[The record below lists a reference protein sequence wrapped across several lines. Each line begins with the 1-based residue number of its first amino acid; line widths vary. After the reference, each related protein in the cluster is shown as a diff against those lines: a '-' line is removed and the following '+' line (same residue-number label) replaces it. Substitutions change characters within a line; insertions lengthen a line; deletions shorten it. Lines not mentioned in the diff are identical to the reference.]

1 MTLAAILTVGV
12 SLSLVG
18 AALLLRQGVTNAT
31 GQLRGGVTMLV
42 FLNTSATSTQVSA
55 VGKQL
60 CQNPE
65 VKKCTYFNQDQSFKE
80 YKQMFANQP
89 DLRDAITSPNQLPAS
104 YRITLKQASAARA
117 VAATVNGEPGVDKVA
132 LDNHAVDTMLKVTR
146 IAQIVILALA
156 VILLLSAVALILNT
170 IRMAI
175 FARRR
180 EVAVMKLVGATNW
193 FIRIPFMMEGM
204 IQGLLGAAAACGL
217 VLVMQ
222 VLFSYVIHHYN
233 LDLLTF
239 LIVPGNEVVVTE
251 IVVVLIGT
259 LVGAGGSLVAVRR
272 FLEV

>member
-1 MTLAAILTVGV
+1 MTVAAILTVGV

-31 GQLRGGVTMLV
+31 GQLRGGVQMLV
-42 FLNTSATSTQVSA
+42 FINTGATSSQVSA
-55 VGKQL
+55 IGKQL
-60 CQNPE
+60 CHDPQ
-65 VKKCTYFNQDQSFKE
+65 VKQCTFFNQDQSLKE
-80 YKQMFANQP
+80 YRQMFASQP
-89 DLRDAITSPNQLPAS
+89 DLLNVITSPSQLPAS
-104 YRITLKQASAARA
+104 YRITLRNAGSARA
-117 VAATVNGEPGVDKVA
+117 VAATVSGEPGVLKVA

-156 VILLLSAVALILNT
+156 VILLLSAVALILNA

-204 IQGLLGAAAACGL
+204 VQGLLGAAAACGL
-217 VLVMQ
+217 VIVMQ

-233 LDLLTF
+233 LALLTF

-251 IVVVLIGT
+251 IIVVLIGI

-272 FLEV
+272 FLDV